1 MSNVETF
8 ESLIAAA
15 RASFPTRFCRIVA
28 MREHGN
34 FGYVLFDT
42 GSRDQP
48 YLYGVNYQRVDGGWL
63 EGGSSNGDGW
73 SHMGPDPRLGTLA
86 LWDHAP
92 AGADR
97 LRVELGGQS
106 REEAIENGIYLVV
119 WWGVPVDL
127 GLWQISFRINGQWR

>member
-1 MSNVETF
+1 MSNIETF

-15 RASFPTRFCRIVA
+15 RATLPTRFCRVVA
-28 MREHGN
+28 MREHGD

-42 GSRDQP
+42 SSQDQP
-48 YLYGVNYQRVDGGWL
+48 YLYGVNYQRVDGRWL
-63 EGGSSNGDGW
+63 EGSSSNGDGW
-73 SHMGPDPRLGTLA
+73 SHMGSDPRIGTLA
-86 LWDHAP
+86 LWGQAP

-97 LRVELGGQS
+97 VRVELGGQS

-127 GLWQISFRINGQWR
+127 GLWQITFRINGQWR